1 MNYKPKNGGY
11 AYPLL
16 SKMKDRIFQI
26 MKQEGLNQK
35 EFAATTGI
43 SPATL
48 SSIFNGRTSP
58 TLNHAEALHRRFPKL
73 NMSWLMFGE
82 GDMYVKEPGENA
94 NQGSGDGSASGDL
107 FQSSGSADGY
117 VEGGNGTST
126 GLPFDGNG
134 ATPRVPVIREVV
146 KVIDKPKRR
155 ITSITIFF
163 DDDSFE
169 TFYSRQQPS
178 PTGQK

>member
-1 MNYKPKNGGY
+1 
-11 AYPLL
+11 
-16 SKMKDRIFQI
+16 

-82 GDMYVKEPGENA
+82 GDMYVKPQESTAQGGM
-94 NQGSGDGSASGDL
+94 NQEDDAFASSYSEVVGGDDAQSAS
-107 FQSSGSADGY
+107 S
-117 VEGGNGTST
+117 
-126 GLPFDGNG
+126 GLPFDVNG
-134 ATPRVPVIREVV
+134 GTPRIPVVREVV
-146 KVIDKPKRR
+146 KFVDKPQRK
-155 ITSITIFF
+155 ITEIRIFF
-163 DDDSFE
+163 DDGTFE
-169 TFYSRQQPS
+169 TFPGR
-178 PTGQK
+178 

>member
-1 MNYKPKNGGY
+1 MQGVS
-11 AYPLL
+11 YPRC
-16 SKMKDRIFQI
+16 SQMKERIFQI

-58 TLNHAEALHRRFPKL
+58 TLNHAEALHRRFPRL

-82 GDMYVKEPGENA
+82 GDMYVTQKNDSG
-94 NQGSGDGSASGDL
+94 QSGDVASGS
-107 FQSSGSADGY
+107 SSGSYSGKDVADGFD
-117 VEGGNGTST
+117 GDDMGQSSA
-126 GLPFDGNG
+126 LPFNLDGTN
-134 ATPRVPVIREVV
+134 PRIPTVREVV
-146 KVIDKPKRR
+146 KYIDKPQRR

-163 DDDSFE
+163 DDGSFE
-169 TFYSRQQPS
+169 TFPGK
-178 PTGQK
+178 PIVNTK

>member
-1 MNYKPKNGGY
+1 MKGGLSPLMKN
-11 AYPLL
+11 
-16 SKMKDRIFQI
+16 MKDRIFQI

-82 GDMYVKEPGENA
+82 GDMYVKDNPDGGRSAEGEGA
-94 NQGSGDGSASGDL
+94 VAGDL
-107 FQSSGSADGY
+107 FGASPLDDGYADGTKGGSGALQLDL
-117 VEGGNGTST
+117 EGG
-126 GLPFDGNG
+126 
-134 ATPRVPVIREVV
+134 TPRVPVVREVV
-146 KVIDKPKRR
+146 KYLDKPQRK
-155 ITSITIFF
+155 ITEIRIFF
-163 DDDSFE
+163 DDGTFE
-169 TFYSRQQPS
+169 TFPGR
-178 PTGQK
+178 

>member
-1 MNYKPKNGGY
+1 MTSP
-11 AYPLL
+11 PLRQ
-16 SKMKDRIFQI
+16 MKDRIFQI

-82 GDMYVKEPGENA
+82 GDMYVKPQESTAQGGM
-94 NQGSGDGSASGDL
+94 NQEDDAFASSYSEVVGGDDAQSAS
-107 FQSSGSADGY
+107 S
-117 VEGGNGTST
+117 
-126 GLPFDGNG
+126 GLPFDVNG
-134 ATPRVPVIREVV
+134 GTPRIPVVREVV
-146 KVIDKPKRR
+146 KFIDKPQRK
-155 ITSITIFF
+155 ITEIRIFF
-163 DDDSFE
+163 DDGTFE
-169 TFYSRQQPS
+169 TFPGR
-178 PTGQK
+178 